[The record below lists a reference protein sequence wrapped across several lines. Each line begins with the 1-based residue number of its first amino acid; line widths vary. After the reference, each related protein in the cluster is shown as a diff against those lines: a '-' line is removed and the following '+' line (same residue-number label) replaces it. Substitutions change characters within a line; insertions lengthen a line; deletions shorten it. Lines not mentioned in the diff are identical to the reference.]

1 MTGEPN
7 GTYNLVITKGRQK
20 VTVYIMVTG
29 INYVSGIVTLPS
41 GNKNSALEVNG
52 SGTPNVMVDNL
63 TGVFRD
69 GNVYTPANNN
79 DVINNGATVKIE
91 LTVQKNDDST
101 NKTIVETTMTSGGYA
116 SGMLLDVDMTKIVT
130 SSSGELTNKSP
141 VTAVN
146 NLITL
151 NYPSAGRVAG

>member
-52 SGTPNVMVDNL
+52 SGTPNVV
-63 TGVFRD
+63 
-69 GNVYTPANNN
+69 
-79 DVINNGATVKIE
+79 
-91 LTVQKNDDST
+91 
-101 NKTIVETTMTSGGYA
+101 VE
-116 SGMLLDVDMTKIVT
+116 I
-130 SSSGELTNKSP
+130 
-141 VTAVN
+141 
-146 NLITL
+146 
-151 NYPSAGRVAG
+151 

>member
-1 MTGEPN
+1 M
-7 GTYNLVITKGRQK
+7 
-20 VTVYIMVTG
+20 
-29 INYVSGIVTLPS
+29 
-41 GNKNSALEVNG
+41 
-52 SGTPNVMVDNL
+52 
-63 TGVFRD
+63 FRD

-79 DVINNGATVKIE
+79 DVINNGTTVKIE

-146 NLITL
+146 NLIPL